1 MLPTEH
7 ALCVNPANISRRVCS
22 SPLHFFSTS
31 PPSWPSPNNPPARAS
46 ISKTHTP
53 SWELALPS
61 CLSSRLSRSSCFF
74 FLPRV
79 YYLHKL
85 SRSVGHCCI
94 LSGRPGVFNF
104 CCLCLLRGDERHLLR
119 SASSRLSGG
128 LPDSFVPLVLC
139 ATPSFPLIPSF
150 MCFLSPILAAAVSF
164 FLCVCQHYKVIS
176 CLTVF
181 KGKVL
186 NVTWVKSNV
195 GL

>member
-85 SRSVGHCCI
+85 SQSVGHCCI

-164 FLCVCQHYKVIS
+164 FFVCVSITKLSAVWQCLKGR
-176 CLTVF
+176 CLT
-181 KGKVL
+181 
-186 NVTWVKSNV
+186 SHE
-195 GL
+195 